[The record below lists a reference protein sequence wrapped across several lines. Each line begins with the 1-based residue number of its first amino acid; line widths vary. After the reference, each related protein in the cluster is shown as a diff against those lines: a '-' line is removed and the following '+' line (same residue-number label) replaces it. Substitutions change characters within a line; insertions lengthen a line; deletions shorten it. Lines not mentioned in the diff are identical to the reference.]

1 MLSTLFL
8 VNVKMGVWD
17 FLKGIIPEK
26 LININVD
33 NRKIEINNSS
43 INFGDQTINDPKIV
57 DKLLDKLSEYKDKD
71 TFPAQIIHKDLDKS
85 YTEYEEISLKD
96 KEIIKKLRTVL
107 PESEIECIL
116 MARRVKL
123 AYDKKDVELA
133 KELHKQLS
141 DNYPEK
147 GNKIH
152 NLIGGG
158 YFDEMIIPFIDIFKS
173 QYDDKSAERYRE
185 FYFGIIKFFP
195 LAVFVSNY
203 TSKEQ
208 IIERINERLKLSVPF
223 IKIHAIGDGN
233 IKKIEEVIEE
243 ITFDEKITIQ
253 DNRFTSASGIKAQ
266 ILEIRISQEK
276 NKC

>member
-1 MLSTLFL
+1 
-8 VNVKMGVWD
+8 MGFWD

-33 NRKIEINNSS
+33 NRKIEIKDSS
-43 INFGDQTINDPKIV
+43 INFGEQTINDPKIV
-57 DKLLDKLSEYKDKD
+57 DKILDKLTEYKDKE
-71 TFPAQIIHKDLDKS
+71 TLPAQLIHKDLDKS
-85 YTEYEEISLKD
+85 YIEYEEITLKS
-96 KEIIKKLRTVL
+96 KESIKKLRSVL
-107 PESEIECIL
+107 PESEMECIL

-123 AYDKKDVELA
+123 AYDKKDVDLA
-133 KELHKQLS
+133 KELHKQLC

-147 GNKIH
+147 GNKIY

-158 YFDEMIIPFIDIFKS
+158 YFDEMIIPFIDVFKS
-173 QYDDKSAERYRE
+173 QYDDKHAEKYRE

-208 IIERINERLKLSVPF
+208 ILERINTRLELSVPF
-223 IKIHAIGDGN
+223 IRLHAIGDGN
-233 IKKIEEVIEE
+233 IKKIDEVINEMKFE
-243 ITFDEKITIQ
+243 EKITIQ
-253 DNRFTSASGIKAQ
+253 DNRFTSPAGIKAQ

-276 NKC
+276 NKEC

>member
-1 MLSTLFL
+1 
-8 VNVKMGVWD
+8 MGLWD

-26 LININVD
+26 IINVNVD

-57 DKLLDKLSEYKDKD
+57 DKILDKLAEYKD
-71 TFPAQIIHKDLDKS
+71 TETLPAQIIHKDLDKS
-85 YTEYEEISLKD
+85 YTEYEEITLEN
-96 KEIIKKLRTVL
+96 KESIKKLRSVL

-133 KELHKQLS
+133 KELHKQLC
-141 DNYPEK
+141 DNYSEK
-147 GNKIH
+147 GNKVY
-152 NLIGGG
+152 NLIGGD

-173 QYDDKSAERYRE
+173 QYDDNYEERYRE

-195 LAVFVSNY
+195 LAVFVSNF

-223 IKIHAIGDGN
+223 IRIHAIGDAN
-233 IKKIEEVIEE
+233 IKKIEEVIDGMNFKDK
-243 ITFDEKITIQ
+243 TTIQ
-253 DNRFTSASGIKAQ
+253 DNRFTSPSGIKAQ
-266 ILEIRISQEK
+266 ILEIRISQEEDK
-276 NKC
+276 

>member
-1 MLSTLFL
+1 
-8 VNVKMGVWD
+8 MGFWD

-26 LININVD
+26 LININID

-43 INFGDQTINDPKIV
+43 IIIGDQTINDPKIV
-57 DKLLDKLSEYKDKD
+57 DKLLDKLSEYNDKE
-71 TFPAQIIHKDLDKS
+71 TFPAQIIHKDLDTS
-85 YTEYEEISLKD
+85 YIEYEEITLKD
-96 KEIIKKLRTVL
+96 KESIKKLRTVL
-107 PESEIECIL
+107 PDLEIECIL

-123 AYDKKDVELA
+123 AYDKKEVELA
-133 KELHKQLS
+133 KKLHAQLTN
-141 DNYPEK
+141 NYPEK
-147 GNKIH
+147 GNKVY

-158 YFDEMIIPFIDIFKS
+158 YFDEMVIPFIDIFKS
-173 QYDDKSAERYRE
+173 QYDEKHAEKYRE

-223 IKIHAIGDGN
+223 IRIHAIGDGN
-233 IKKIEEVIEE
+233 IKKIEEAIDE
-243 ITFDEKITIQ
+243 ITFDEKTTIQ

-266 ILEIRISQEK
+266 ILEIRIFQEK
-276 NKC
+276 NKEC